1 METDIPQKSSL
12 TDLSENELLEVKP
25 EENLIAME
33 SDSQHNLLDEPPNE
47 KSEKVEHTPVDTSSK
62 TVQKPKNS
70 DPFSFVE
77 GFLAQEKSAIQKTNT
92 SKKSTKVESDAKPR
106 NNGPNGKPQSTS
118 AINSKEM
125 RSGRNS
131 TKNRPAQTV
140 SDPENQRVTRGQR
153 SRSREIKGTRD
164 DSSNVKSSMGLP
176 GKCAMEANGEVQVTV
191 VDSSDEEVSPRTKE
205 EFNVSS
211 SPVY

>member
-1 METDIPQKSSL
+1 MEADILQKSSL

-47 KSEKVEHTPVDTSSK
+47 KSENVEHTPVDTSSK

-191 VDSSDEEVSPRTKE
+191 VDSSDEEASPRTKE
-205 EFNVSS
+205 EFNVAS